1 MKIVGTDLARE
12 WHPASGAD
20 PAGVEAWWPRA
31 ACKGTDQS
39 LFFADDSESIAA
51 AKAVCA
57 RCPVREQCLDF
68 ALQGRHYG
76 IWGGLTDK
84 ERARLRRDQRR
95 RRTVDEVERTVPQ

>member
-1 MKIVGTDLARE
+1 MLARE
-12 WHPASGAD
+12 HPASGAD
-20 PAGVEAWWPRA
+20 PPGVDAWWPRA
-31 ACKGTDQS
+31 ACKGSDQS
-39 LFFADDSESIAA
+39 IFFADDSESIAA

-68 ALQGRHYG
+68 SLQGHHYG

-84 ERARLRRDQRR
+84 ERARVRRDQRRR